1 MKTHARGEGPT
12 RSQRGH
18 KDSGALGM
26 KVAKETPAKKAK
38 GKGHQRQDSHS
49 VEGERTRRGEKK
61 GGWVSREKEND
72 SDEALRAGN

>member
-1 MKTHARGEGPT
+1 MKTHARGEGQA

-38 GKGHQRQDSHS
+38 QKGHQRQDSHS
-49 VEGERTRRGEKK
+49 VEAERPRRGEKK
-61 GGWVSREKEND
+61 GGWVSGGKEND
-72 SDEALRAGN
+72 SDKVLRSGN

>member
-38 GKGHQRQDSHS
+38 GKGHQKTGQPFCGR
-49 VEGERTRRGEKK
+49 
-61 GGWVSREKEND
+61 
-72 SDEALRAGN
+72 